1 MSGNVSAIDERA
13 DVSDLLGEWKKDK
26 AQLLARFDGNK
37 DGEIDLKE
45 WEQARLEAQK
55 EVRARNADAR
65 GAMIE
70 GVNLLR
76 RPRDGRLFLI
86 ACEMPD
92 KLGRRYAL
100 WSAAHLVIF
109 AGAGMAALLMF

>member
-1 MSGNVSAIDERA
+1 
-13 DVSDLLGEWKKDK
+13 
-26 AQLLARFDGNK
+26 
-37 DGEIDLKE
+37 
-45 WEQARLEAQK
+45 
-55 EVRARNADAR
+55 
-65 GAMIE
+65 
-70 GVNLLR
+70 LR